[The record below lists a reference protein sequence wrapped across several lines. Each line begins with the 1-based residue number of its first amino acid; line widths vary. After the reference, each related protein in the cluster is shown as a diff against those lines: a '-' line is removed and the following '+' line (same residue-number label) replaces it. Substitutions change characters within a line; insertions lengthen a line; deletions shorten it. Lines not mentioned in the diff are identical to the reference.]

1 MGFQEPRGTCK
12 DYIKTDVKVILCDA
26 VDSVLL
32 AQNLYQSSA
41 VVKILK
47 NMQVL

>member
-1 MGFQEPRGTCK
+1 MGTCK
-12 DYIKTDVKVILCDA
+12 GYIKADVKVILCDG
-26 VDSVLL
+26 VDSILR
-32 AQNLYQSSA
+32 AQNLYHSSA